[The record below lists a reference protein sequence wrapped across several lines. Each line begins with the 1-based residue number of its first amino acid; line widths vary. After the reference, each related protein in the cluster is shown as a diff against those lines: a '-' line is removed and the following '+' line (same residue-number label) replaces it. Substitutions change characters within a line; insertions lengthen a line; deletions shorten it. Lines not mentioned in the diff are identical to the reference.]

1 MTRGKSTTIEVSK
14 RRNIL
19 RRNRRKT
26 LTFKEV
32 GYIIIAEDSTSRISL
47 SCGLNILKSD
57 LSKYF
62 IEICRY
68 GWCLR
73 VLRELSYRVTRSSPV
88 NGGTFYYW
96 RGEATSHRTLEIV
109 IFKQVLFIAH
119 AYMHHDNVAM
129 DCRNFLQ
136 HNRKKI
142 KWMGVR
148 V

>member
-19 RRNRRKT
+19 RRNRRNT
-26 LTFKEV
+26 QTFKEV
-32 GYIIIAEDSTSRISL
+32 GLAEDSTSRISL

-73 VLRELSYRVTRSSPV
+73 VHFVELSYGVTRSSPV
-88 NGGTFYYW
+88 NGGTYYW
-96 RGEATSHRTLEIV
+96 RGEATSHSTLEIV

-119 AYMHHDNVAM
+119 VYMHHDNVAM